1 MRHQS
6 AEERLDVLRTQI
18 AEDLRGLRQPL
29 RYSVSRGLS
38 EIPTPLGSLE
48 RDAGRL
54 LGKTSIWIAGA
65 LAGGVAGLL
74 VSSRRKKVRP
84 TPRLVASESS
94 GNGHG
99 S

>member
-1 MRHQS
+1 MRNQS
-6 AEERLDVLRTQI
+6 VEERLDVLRTQI
-18 AEDLRGLRQPL
+18 AEDLRSLRQVL
-29 RYSVSRGLS
+29 RYSVARGIP
-38 EIPTPLGSLE
+38 EIPTPFGSLE

-74 VSSRRKKVRP
+74 VSSRRQKTRP
-84 TPRLVASESS
+84 TPRVVTSEST

>member
-6 AEERLDVLRTQI
+6 AEERLDILRTQI
-18 AEDLRGLRQPL
+18 AEDLRALRQVL
-29 RYSVSRGLS
+29 RYSVSRGTP
-38 EIPTPLGSLE
+38 EIPTPFGSLG

-74 VSSRRKKVRP
+74 VSSRRPKPRP
-84 TPRLVASESS
+84 TPRVVTSESR

>member
-1 MRHQS
+1 MRRQS

-18 AEDLRGLRQPL
+18 AEDLRGLRQAL
-29 RYSVSRGLS
+29 GNSVSRGIP
-38 EIPTPLGSLE
+38 EIPTPFGSLG
-48 RDAGRL
+48 RDAGPL

-65 LAGGVAGLL
+65 LAGGAAGLL
-74 VSSRRKKVRP
+74 VSSRRKRVRP
-84 TPRLVASESS
+84 TPRVVASESS